1 MRRFLLPAD
10 FLAANG
16 AGAAPWHLP
25 ESLAYTR
32 WLARSHYENFPVVT
46 FLLPRRLHQDF
57 FNVYAFCRWA
67 DDLGDEIGDPL
78 RSLELLEEWRLELA
92 AMYAGQVRHP
102 VFVALRETVERH
114 RIPHQPF
121 ADLIRAFV
129 QDQTVTRYESWD
141 QLLDYCVY
149 SANPVGR
156 LVLHLTGY
164 VDEERRRLSDFTCT
178 ALQLANH
185 WQDVARDC
193 EKGRAYI
200 PLDAMAQH
208 RYSPQALQQDIERG
222 AASDP
227 FRALLRDLCG
237 RARELF
243 AKGLPLVDLVD
254 RRLAVDLDLF
264 SRGGMAILDRIAS
277 QRYDVIAKRPALGKA
292 AKGMLLLKAL
302 TRRAM
307 ARPLREAQHA
317 YR

>member
-10 FLAANG
+10 YIAANG
-16 AGAAPWHLP
+16 AGAEPWLLP

-32 WLARSHYENFPVVT
+32 WLARTHYENFHVVS

-57 FNVYAFCRWA
+57 YNIYAFCRWA
-67 DDLGDEIGDPL
+67 DDLGDEIRDPL
-78 RSLELLEEWRLELA
+78 RSLELLEEWRLGLA

-114 RIPHQPF
+114 RIPEQPF

-141 QLLDYCVY
+141 QLLDYCLY

-156 LVLHLTGY
+156 LVLHLCGY

-185 WQDVARDC
+185 WQDVARDW
-193 EKGRAYI
+193 EKGRVYI
-200 PLDAMAQH
+200 PLDAMTQH
-208 RYSPQALQQDIERG
+208 RYSPQALRQDIERG
-222 AASDP
+222 AASAP
-227 FRALLRDLCG
+227 FRALLQDLCG
-237 RARELF
+237 RAGELF

-254 RRLAVDLDLF
+254 RRLAIDLDLF
-264 SRGGMAILDRIAS
+264 SRGGMAILDRIAA
-277 QRYDVIAKRPALGKA
+277 QDYDVIAKRPTLGKA
-292 AKGMLLLKAL
+292 AKGILLLKAL
-302 TRRAM
+302 SRRAV
-307 ARPLREAQHA
+307 ARPHREALHA